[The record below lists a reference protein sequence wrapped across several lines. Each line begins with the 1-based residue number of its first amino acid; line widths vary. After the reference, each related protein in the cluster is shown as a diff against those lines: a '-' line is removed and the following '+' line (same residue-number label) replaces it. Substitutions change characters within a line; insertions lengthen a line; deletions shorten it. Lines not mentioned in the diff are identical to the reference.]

1 MFRRSLFLGLTVM
14 LAAVLVYL
22 VIQGRRQEKVQQT
35 TSRPVEIVR
44 ESTPS
49 LTRVLSP
56 EDLDI
61 VESKMELA
69 AASPQ
74 ADPAKPAA
82 VTATHQFVLRN
93 NGLAAYHG
101 VGLKLSYLGRG
112 NRVLET
118 RTVPAA
124 ELLQPGQA
132 RALSELKV
140 EHVPSGTV
148 RCEAKIAYADLEPTP
163 TQP

>member
-1 MFRRSLFLGLTVM
+1 MFRRSLFLGLTAM
-14 LAAVLVYL
+14 LASVLVYL
-22 VIQGRRQEKVQQT
+22 VIQGRRQDKLQRT
-35 TSRPVEIVR
+35 IPRPVEIVR

-74 ADPAKPAA
+74 ADPAKRAG

-93 NGLAAYHG
+93 NGRAAYHS

-112 NRVLET
+112 NKVLET
-118 RTVPAA
+118 RMVPAA
-124 ELLQPGQA
+124 ELLQPAQA
-132 RALSELKV
+132 RLISELKV

-148 RCEAKIAYADLEPTP
+148 RCEAKIAYADLEPAP
-163 TQP
+163 TRP